1 MQQQG
6 NMDGGG
12 GGGRPANP
20 TFWLSRNKYQTFLS
34 FFMLLAIG
42 MYFQDD
48 PRRNIETLTDLLHA
62 NREVL
67 GFTYMQDEIIALWN
81 YITEQTDFL
90 RRRLGRFPGLE
101 IYFENFQP
109 DLHRMLYAN
118 LEPDAPLELIF
129 NNFRRIM
136 GFAANHRDIFTA
148 ETTNPRVVTN
158 MRALN
163 ANFHQIFPGTAVMP
177 MATAAAA
184 QAPGENAQRER
195 VRIVPPVRRGEFLE
209 SGFAYMDAR
218 RIPLSNRECLGG
230 PPRNLAH
237 ITSAPGFAKA
247 FDRSLRMVGLPK

>member
-1 MQQQG
+1 MMQQQG

-20 TFWLSRNKYQTFLS
+20 TFWLCRNKYIAFLS
-34 FFMLLAIG
+34 IFLLLAVG

-67 GFTYMQDEIIALWN
+67 GFTYMQDEILALWN

-101 IYFENFQP
+101 IYFENFRL
-109 DLHRMLYAN
+109 DLYSMLYAN

-129 NNFRRIM
+129 DNFRRIM
-136 GFAANHRDIFTA
+136 GFTANHRDIFTA
-148 ETTNPRVVTN
+148 ETTHPRVVTN
-158 MRALN
+158 MRVLN
-163 ANFHQIFPGTAVMP
+163 SNFHQIFPRTAGMP
-177 MATAAAA
+177 MAQAAAAA
-184 QAPGENAQRER
+184 QAPGENATLGR
-195 VRIVPPVRRGEFLE
+195 VRIVPPVRRGDFLE

-218 RIPLSNRECLGG
+218 QIPLSTGERLSG

-247 FDRSLRMVGLPK
+247 FDRSLRMV